1 MVDKINTRQTIG
13 DFIFQLRIEKNLTY
27 SGLEELTGINKSVL
41 YRIERGETKHPEFKT
56 VKTIA
61 SALKIPYQEIIEC
74 YLEDE
79 NRIDTLFEILNEI
92 MTYEGN
98 FSLVQKVALRLLQS
112 PGKETEESL
121 QRLFNFAANVKEVFL
136 KVALYE
142 VIIEYS
148 RGHGVMVYLAKGLLQ
163 KYLIERLDFKRLE
176 QTYQESQEILHYTDF
191 LSREEKITFYFRMG
205 LHAHNTKKYKDC
217 IKHCNE
223 GINLENRDTE
233 LKARAYLAMINS
245 YSQLKHYDMV
255 ERCLDVFERFEYAF
269 VSEAAKI
276 TRAITK
282 ARKKEYEIAIP
293 LLRSY
298 MNELSNNYKISIATE
313 LIEIY
318 LQINDMKSIAELLE
332 KELEF
337 LPDNP
342 EGPHTHSAIGLYY
355 RQKGAYQLEI
365 GLVYE
370 GIQSFV
376 LSMNAFGKING
387 SKERDEFM
395 SQIFTYF
402 LKSNK
407 QFELQ
412 YINMLKEL
420 YSIFYWNCS

>member
-1 MVDKINTRQTIG
+1 MLMGKNGVKHTIG

-27 SGLEELTGINKSVL
+27 SELEELTGINKSVL
-41 YRIERGETKHPEFKT
+41 HRIERGETKHPEFKT

-92 MTYEGN
+92 MNCEGN

-121 QRLFNFAANVKEVFL
+121 QRLFNFAANVKEDSL

-148 RGHGVMVYLAKGLLQ
+148 RGHGVMVFLAKGLLQ

-176 QTYQESQEILHYTDF
+176 QTYQEGQEILYYTDF

-205 LHAHNTKKYKDC
+205 LHAHNTKKYTDC
-217 IKHCNE
+217 IKHCIT
-223 GINLENRDTE
+223 GINLEDRETE

-245 YSQLKHYDMV
+245 YSQLKHYDLV
-255 ERCLDVFERFEYAF
+255 ETCLDVFERFEYDF
-269 VSEAAKI
+269 VAEAAKI

-282 ARKKEYEIAIP
+282 ARKKEYDIAIP

-298 MNELSNNYKISIATE
+298 MNELSNKYKISIATE

-318 LQINDMKSIAELLE
+318 LQTKDIKSIAELLE
-332 KELEF
+332 KEREF

-342 EGPHTHSAIGLYY
+342 EGPHTCSVIGLYY

-365 GLVYE
+365 GMVYE

-376 LSMNAFGKING
+376 LGMHAFGKING
-387 SKERDEFM
+387 TKERDECM
-395 SQIFTYF
+395 NQIFTYF
-402 LKSNK
+402 LNANT
-407 QFELQ
+407 QFDLQ
-412 YINMLKEL
+412 YVSMLKEV
-420 YSIFYWNCS
+420 YNI